1 MQEDSGDRGQEM
13 DIARYSSLSPWIVEG
28 RETQVRL
35 EAKSPRTEGGSRALG
50 GPCWIDYKAG
60 SETDRTDT

>member
-1 MQEDSGDRGQEM
+1 M

-50 GPCWIDYKAG
+50 GPCWIDYEAG